1 VPARPV
7 IGLTLCDAMNV
18 MSIDPDDSNSQRLA
32 RVQRELAGL
41 RRLVKVGL
49 VLLGAALLALL
60 IPPLR
65 AAMGVVLL
73 VVAIIAG
80 VLLFIAFVM
89 WLLDRL
95 FSNEKRDGGVA

>member
-1 VPARPV
+1 
-7 IGLTLCDAMNV
+7 
-18 MSIDPDDSNSQRLA
+18 MSVDPDNVDSQRLA
-32 RVQRELAGL
+32 RIERELVGL

-95 FSNEKRDGGVA
+95 FSKHERDGGVA